1 MDFFFIEYRD
11 PIFGLIVLFSVLLL
25 VAVFSYFWG
34 VFSLKDQKNSID
46 KFVNKFQS
54 QSNLDQK
61 YQDMLIRLD
70 IDSGSLNALAG
81 IFARSGEFNKAIA
94 IYLIALQKAITK
106 SQKELIFLNLGKAY
120 LKAGFMQRSIE
131 VFLEAIKISPKNI
144 DALSHLGLGF
154 EKLRL
159 HDKSLEVLD
168 ALQEQGVDVAQEI
181 AYTKALKLKN
191 SQMEFEQKVAKMA
204 KFAND
209 FKLVSRMILEL
220 FIING
225 KDVNLIN
232 IKPDLAHCLDILY
245 LNDGVLDGDEYKELY
260 SAKGLNNAQISDF
273 NLNLLKVARDNNLNA
288 TLSFSYICKECK
300 GSYPLFF
307 YRCNHCARLES
318 CAIIPNVIKESDENS
333 ISF

>member
-25 VAVFSYFWG
+25 VAIFSYFWG

-245 LNDGVLDGDEYKELY
+245 LNDGVLDDDEYKELY

-307 YRCNHCARLES
+307 YRCNHCARLGS
-318 CAIIPNVIKESDENS
+318 CAIIPNVIKDSDENS

>member
-25 VAVFSYFWG
+25 VAIFSYFWG

-168 ALQEQGVDVAQEI
+168 VLQEQGVDVAQEI

-191 SQMEFEQKVAKMA
+191 SQMEFEEKVAKMA

-245 LNDGVLDGDEYKELY
+245 LNDGVLDDDEYKELY
-260 SAKGLNNAQISDF
+260 GAKGLNNAQITDF

-307 YRCNHCARLES
+307 YRCNHCARLGS

>member
-25 VAVFSYFWG
+25 VAIFSYFWG

-168 ALQEQGVDVAQEI
+168 VLQEQGVDVAQEI

-191 SQMEFEQKVAKMA
+191 SQMEFEEKVAKMA

-260 SAKGLNNAQISDF
+260 SAKGLNNTQISDF

-288 TLSFSYICKECK
+288 TLSFNYICKECK

-307 YRCNHCARLES
+307 YRCNHCARLGS

>member
-25 VAVFSYFWG
+25 VAIFSYFWG

-191 SQMEFEQKVAKMA
+191 SQMEFEQKIAKMA

-260 SAKGLNNAQISDF
+260 SAKGLNNAQITDF
-273 NLNLLKVARDNNLNA
+273 NLNLLKVAKANNLNA

-307 YRCNHCARLES
+307 YRCNHCARLGS

>member
-25 VAVFSYFWG
+25 VAIFSYFWG

-168 ALQEQGVDVAQEI
+168 ALQEQGVDIAQEI

-260 SAKGLNNAQISDF
+260 SAKGLNNTQISDF

-307 YRCNHCARLES
+307 YRCNHCAKLGS

>member
-25 VAVFSYFWG
+25 VAIFSYFWG
-34 VFSLKDQKNSID
+34 VFSLKDQKNNID

-204 KFAND
+204 KFANN
-209 FKLVSRMILEL
+209 FKLVNRMILEL

-288 TLSFSYICKECK
+288 TLSFNYICKECK

-307 YRCNHCARLES
+307 YRCNHCARLGS

>member
-25 VAVFSYFWG
+25 VAIFSYFWG

-288 TLSFSYICKECK
+288 TLSFNYICKECK

-307 YRCNHCARLES
+307 YRCNHCARLGS
-318 CAIIPNVIKESDENS
+318 CAIIPNVIKESNENS

>member
-260 SAKGLNNAQISDF
+260 SAKGLNNAQITDF

-307 YRCNHCARLES
+307 YRCNHCARLGS

>member
-25 VAVFSYFWG
+25 VAIFSYFWG

-245 LNDGVLDGDEYKELY
+245 LNNGVLDGDEYKELY

-288 TLSFSYICKECK
+288 TLSFNYICKECK

-307 YRCNHCARLES
+307 YRCNHCARLGS

>member
-25 VAVFSYFWG
+25 VAIFSYFWG

-260 SAKGLNNAQISDF
+260 SAKGLNNAQITDF
-273 NLNLLKVARDNNLNA
+273 NLNLLKVAKDNNLNA
-288 TLSFSYICKECK
+288 TLSFNYICKECK

-307 YRCNHCARLES
+307 YRCNHCARLGS
-318 CAIIPNVIKESDENS
+318 CAIIPNVIKENDENS

>member
-25 VAVFSYFWG
+25 VAIFSYFWG

-307 YRCNHCARLES
+307 YRCNHCARLGS
-318 CAIIPNVIKESDENS
+318 CAIIPNVIKDSDENS

>member
-1 MDFFFIEYRD
+1 M
-11 PIFGLIVLFSVLLL
+11 LFSVLLL
-25 VAVFSYFWG
+25 VAIFSYFWG

-288 TLSFSYICKECK
+288 TLSFNYICKECK

-307 YRCNHCARLES
+307 YRCNHCARLGS

>member
-25 VAVFSYFWG
+25 VAIFSYFWG

-260 SAKGLNNAQISDF
+260 GAKGLNNAQITDF

-288 TLSFSYICKECK
+288 TLSFNYICKECK

-307 YRCNHCARLES
+307 YRCNHCARLGS
-318 CAIIPNVIKESDENS
+318 CAIIPNVIKDSDENS

>member
-25 VAVFSYFWG
+25 VAIFSYFWG

-191 SQMEFEQKVAKMA
+191 SQMEFEQKVAKMV

-245 LNDGVLDGDEYKELY
+245 LNNGVLDGDEYKELY

-288 TLSFSYICKECK
+288 TLSFNYICKECK

-307 YRCNHCARLES
+307 YRCNHCARLGS

>member
-25 VAVFSYFWG
+25 VAIFSYFWG

-232 IKPDLAHCLDILY
+232 IKLDLAHCLDILY

-288 TLSFSYICKECK
+288 TLSFNYICKECK

-307 YRCNHCARLES
+307 YRCNHCARLGS

>member
-1 MDFFFIEYRD
+1 M
-11 PIFGLIVLFSVLLL
+11 LFSVLLL
-25 VAVFSYFWG
+25 VAIFSYFWG

-168 ALQEQGVDVAQEI
+168 ALQEQGVDIAQEI

-191 SQMEFEQKVAKMA
+191 SQMEFEQKVTKMA

-245 LNDGVLDGDEYKELY
+245 LNDVVLDGDEYKELY
-260 SAKGLNNAQISDF
+260 SAKGLNNAQITDF

-288 TLSFSYICKECK
+288 TLSFNYICKECK

-307 YRCNHCARLES
+307 YRCNHCARLGS

>member
-25 VAVFSYFWG
+25 VAIFSYFWG

-273 NLNLLKVARDNNLNA
+273 NLNLLKVAKANNLNA

-307 YRCNHCARLES
+307 YRCNHCARLGS

>member
-1 MDFFFIEYRD
+1 M
-11 PIFGLIVLFSVLLL
+11 LFSVLLL
-25 VAVFSYFWG
+25 VAIFSYFWG

-260 SAKGLNNAQISDF
+260 SAKGLNNAQITDF

-307 YRCNHCARLES
+307 YRCNHCARLGS

>member
-25 VAVFSYFWG
+25 VAIFSYFWG

-209 FKLVSRMILEL
+209 FKLVSRIILEL

-260 SAKGLNNAQISDF
+260 SAKGLNNAQITDF
-273 NLNLLKVARDNNLNA
+273 NLNLLKVARNNNLNA
-288 TLSFSYICKECK
+288 TLSFNYICKECK

-307 YRCNHCARLES
+307 YRCNHCARLGS
-318 CAIIPNVIKESDENS
+318 CAIIPNVIKDSDENS

>member
-25 VAVFSYFWG
+25 VAIFSYFWG

-260 SAKGLNNAQISDF
+260 GAKGLNNAQISDF

-307 YRCNHCARLES
+307 YRCNHCARLGS

>member
-25 VAVFSYFWG
+25 VAIFSYFWG
-34 VFSLKDQKNSID
+34 VFSLKDQKNNID

-168 ALQEQGVDVAQEI
+168 VLQEQGVDVAQEI

-191 SQMEFEQKVAKMA
+191 SQMEFEEKVAKMA

-245 LNDGVLDGDEYKELY
+245 LNDGVLDDDEYKELY
-260 SAKGLNNAQISDF
+260 SAKGLNNAQITDF

-307 YRCNHCARLES
+307 YRCNHCARLGS

>member
-25 VAVFSYFWG
+25 VAIFSYFWG

-204 KFAND
+204 KFANN
-209 FKLVSRMILEL
+209 FKLVNRMILEL

-260 SAKGLNNAQISDF
+260 SAKGLNNAQITDF

-307 YRCNHCARLES
+307 YRCNHCARLGS

>member
-1 MDFFFIEYRD
+1 M
-11 PIFGLIVLFSVLLL
+11 LFSVLLL
-25 VAVFSYFWG
+25 VAIFSYFWG

-260 SAKGLNNAQISDF
+260 GAKGLNNAQITDF

-288 TLSFSYICKECK
+288 TLSFNYICKECK

-307 YRCNHCARLES
+307 YRCNHCARLGS

>member
-25 VAVFSYFWG
+25 VAIFSYFWG
-34 VFSLKDQKNSID
+34 VFSLKDQKNNID

-225 KDVNLIN
+225 KDINLIN

-260 SAKGLNNAQISDF
+260 SAKGLNNTQISDF
-273 NLNLLKVARDNNLNA
+273 NLNLLKVARNNNLNA
-288 TLSFSYICKECK
+288 TLSFNYICKECK

-307 YRCNHCARLES
+307 YRCNHCARLGS

>member
-25 VAVFSYFWG
+25 VAIFSYFWG
-34 VFSLKDQKNSID
+34 VFSLKDQKSNID

-225 KDVNLIN
+225 KNVNLIN

-245 LNDGVLDGDEYKELY
+245 LNDAVLDGDEYKELY

-288 TLSFSYICKECK
+288 TLSFNYICKECK

-307 YRCNHCARLES
+307 YRCNHCARLGS

>member
-1 MDFFFIEYRD
+1 M
-11 PIFGLIVLFSVLLL
+11 LFSVLLL
-25 VAVFSYFWG
+25 VAIFSYFWG
-34 VFSLKDQKNSID
+34 VFSLKDQKNNID

-54 QSNLDQK
+54 QSNLEQK

-260 SAKGLNNAQISDF
+260 SAKGLNNTQISDF

-288 TLSFSYICKECK
+288 TLSFNYICKECK

-307 YRCNHCARLES
+307 YRCNHCARLGS